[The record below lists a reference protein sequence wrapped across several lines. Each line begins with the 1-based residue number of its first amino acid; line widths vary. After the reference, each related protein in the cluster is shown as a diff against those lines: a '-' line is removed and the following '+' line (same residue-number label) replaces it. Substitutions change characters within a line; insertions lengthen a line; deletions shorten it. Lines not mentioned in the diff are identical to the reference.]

1 MSSGFDDF
9 SLALFTTLAP
19 AGTVAVIV
27 LALTRVFAKSPE
39 TAVSLDRMIAL
50 PFSVCLVGFIAS
62 ATHLGTPANAL
73 HVFAGIG
80 RSPLSNEV
88 FSAVIFLFLVGSY
101 WMMAFKRNFPNA
113 LARAWL
119 VCSCVAGIA
128 FLVCTST
135 AYAVHTVPTWD
146 TWYTPA
152 NLLLGGLMAGLL
164 LGLLFLGFTA
174 SSSRIS
180 KIVLVA
186 SSGTAFAARCILL
199 LGHFENISTLANNE
213 TVATSLVPHYPAV
226 IMIHIVLGAVAIFC
240 AACSLGKTRNTL
252 TTHTLQALAVIL
264 SLAAVCLSRVV
275 FYQLHL
281 TLGF

>member
-1 MSSGFDDF
+1 MNSGFDDF

-19 AGTVAVIV
+19 AGTVALVV
-27 LALTRVFAKSPE
+27 LALTRLFTKSPE
-39 TAVSLDRMIAL
+39 EAISLDRMIAL

-88 FSAVIFLFLVGSY
+88 LSAVIFLFLVGSY
-101 WMMAFKRNFPNA
+101 WMMAFKRNFPNT

-119 VCSCVAGIA
+119 ICSCVAGIA

-152 NLLLGGLMAGLL
+152 TLLLGGLMGGLL
-164 LGLLFLGFTA
+164 IGLFFLSFTD
-174 SSSRIS
+174 SSSRTP
-180 KIVLVA
+180 KIALVA
-186 SSGTAFAARCILL
+186 SSGVAFAARCVLL
-199 LGHFENISTLANNE
+199 LGHFKSISTLANNE
-213 TVATSLVPHYPAV
+213 TVAASLVPHYPTV
-226 IMIHIVLGAVAIFC
+226 IMMHIVLGTVAIFC
-240 AACSLGKTRNTL
+240 AACSLGKTRSSL
-252 TTHTLQALAVIL
+252 ATHALQALAVIL
-264 SLAAVCLSRVV
+264 SLAAVCLSRIV